1 MTSSV
6 EGRDI
11 TLLLFAGKM
20 VLASSVKETR
30 SLLLVK
36 MRSVGFTVFLVF
48 LMINCS
54 EMRDPPGPHEV
65 VEPVKKLEDSK
76 NTTQTPPS
84 TTPEA
89 PDEDEFLGPREC
101 LKKKPTRGSCDL
113 VFCPP
118 WERCIDGHCSCK
130 PPYLCPSEGA
140 HPVCALDNRLYR
152 SYCQVMA
159 ASCQTKRSKMS
170 HFGLNCREDQP
181 KFNSTMSSDTG
192 VVKIF
197 LPDAGSPKGGEE
209 LLVCQK
215 IWNIAAANVACKA
228 NGNLLGAV
236 TAGST
241 FHRLLATASG
251 HAELPKRCVS
261 FRCQGYETSLA
272 ECIIYDKVDI
282 ANGKVATA
290 TCFTAPQAPEAC
302 GFTCANAKCV
312 SVNRTCDGVDDC
324 GDGSDEMCCKKCRSG
339 GFRCKTGVCVHRE
352 ALGDGQI
359 DCLDGEDEATK
370 DVNEQR
376 KQLPENSETRAGRV
390 HLESRL
396 YCGIPNVTTVDNVEV
411 EGRTNRG
418 RFKRVVGGVPANPTQ
433 IQWQV
438 ALVEN
443 KKVDCGGAYIGGC
456 WVITAA
462 HCVRP
467 NPSAFMVKF
476 SLWRKFQAQNT
487 TDIVP
492 VQEILIHP
500 KYGANYENDIALL
513 KLKKIPFQEKCL
525 EDNPAVSAVC
535 VPWSTHL
542 FQPNHTCSISG
553 WGRTAEG
560 KGATVLLWA
569 NVSLIAD
576 CQRFYEDRF
585 RPGMLCAG
593 GVGGGVDSCQGD
605 SGGPLVCEDELGVS
619 YLWGIVSW
627 GRKCAEPGFPG
638 VYTQVAHYFEWIRYH
653 TGWPA
658 VTKFNS

>member
-1 MTSSV
+1 
-6 EGRDI
+6 
-11 TLLLFAGKM
+11 
-20 VLASSVKETR
+20 
-30 SLLLVK
+30 
-36 MRSVGFTVFLVF
+36 MRSVGFAVFVAF
-48 LMINCS
+48 LMINGS
-54 EMRDPPGPHEV
+54 ETRDPPDHKDPTPK
-65 VEPVKKLEDSK
+65 EPVRNPETSE
-76 NTTQTPPS
+76 TTNQTAPS
-84 TTPEA
+84 TSPEA
-89 PDEDEFLGPREC
+89 PEEDEFLGPREC
-101 LKKKPTRGSCDL
+101 LIKKLTRGSCDL

-118 WERCIDGHCSCK
+118 WERCIEGHCSCK

-140 HPVCALDNRLYR
+140 RPVCGLDHRTYR

-159 ASCQTKRSKMS
+159 VSCQTKRSRMS
-170 HFGLNCREDQP
+170 HFGENCKEDQP
-181 KFNSTMSSDTG
+181 KFNSTILSDTAA
-192 VVKIF
+192 VKIF
-197 LPDAGSPKGGEE
+197 LPDARSPGGGEE
-209 LLVCQK
+209 LLVCQRL
-215 IWNIAAANVACKA
+215 WNIAAANVACKA
-228 NGNLLGAV
+228 GGTPLGALAADSTSYGSLT
-236 TAGST
+236 TAGGNTES
-241 FHRLLATASG
+241 
-251 HAELPKRCVS
+251 PKRCVS
-261 FRCQGYETSLA
+261 LRCQGYEASLA
-272 ECIIYDKVDI
+272 ECVIYDKVDI
-282 ANGKVATA
+282 GNQEVATA
-290 TCFTAPQAPEAC
+290 TCYQAPEAANEC
-302 GFTCANAKCV
+302 GFTCANTKCV
-312 SVNRTCDGVDDC
+312 SANRTCDGVDDC
-324 GDGSDEMCCKKCRSG
+324 GDGSDEMCCKKCRGG
-339 GFRCKTGVCVHRE
+339 GFRCKTGACVHRE
-352 ALGDGQI
+352 ALGDEQI

-370 DVNEQR
+370 HAAIEPT
-376 KQLPENSETRAGRV
+376 KLLPTNSEYTSPKDETRAGRA

-396 YCGIPNVTTVDNVEV
+396 YCGIPNATTVDNVEV
-411 EGRTNRG
+411 EGRANRG
-418 RFKRVVGGVPANPTQ
+418 RVKRVVGGVPANPTQ

-438 ALVEN
+438 AVVEN

-476 SLWRKFQAQNT
+476 SLWRKIQAQST

-513 KLKKIPFQEKCL
+513 KLKKLPFEEKCL
-525 EDNPAVSAVC
+525 KDNPAISAVC
-535 VPWSTHL
+535 VPWSTQL

-560 KGATVLLWA
+560 KGAKVLLWA

-576 CQRFYEDRF
+576 CQRFYNDRF
-585 RPGMLCAG
+585 RPGMMCAG
-593 GVGGGVDSCQGD
+593 AVEGGVDSCQGD